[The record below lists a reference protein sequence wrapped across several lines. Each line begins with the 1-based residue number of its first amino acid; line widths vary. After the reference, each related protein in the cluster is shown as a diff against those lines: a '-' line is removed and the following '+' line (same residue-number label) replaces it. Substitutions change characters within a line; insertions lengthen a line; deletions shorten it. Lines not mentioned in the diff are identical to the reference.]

1 MAEAEALILYHFEAC
16 SFCAVVRSAADGLG
30 VELELRD
37 IRKNQNYARE
47 LAEAMGRM
55 TVPVLHIEGSEG
67 DEGGGQWLPESA
79 DIIEYLKQ
87 RFR

>member
-1 MAEAEALILYHFEAC
+1 MAEGEALVLYHFEAC
-16 SFCAVVRSAADGLG
+16 SFCNVVRSAAESLG

-37 IRKNQNYARE
+37 IRQNQDYARE

-55 TVPVLHIEGSEG
+55 TVPVLRIPGSEG
-67 DEGGGQWLPESA
+67 DVEWLPESA

-87 RFR
+87 RVR